1 MRKIT
6 KIIIHCTATPEG
18 REVTVKDVRA
28 WHAQRGFTDIGYHYL
43 IMLDGT
49 IANGRPIEL
58 SGAHTLGHNYDSI
71 GIAYVGG
78 MTKDMKK
85 AKDTR
90 TPAQK
95 VALLSLLAKLVVEY
109 PNVEIYGHRD
119 FSDKE
124 CPSFDAR
131 KEYKNI

>member
-1 MRKIT
+1 MRNIN
-6 KIIIHCTATPEG
+6 KIIIHCTATPAG

-49 IANGRPIEL
+49 IAKGRPIEL

>member
-1 MRKIT
+1 MRKIN

-49 IANGRPIEL
+49 IAKGRPIEL

-95 VALLSLLAKLVVEY
+95 VALLSLLAKLVTEY
-109 PNVEIYGHRD
+109 PDAEIYGHRD

>member
-1 MRKIT
+1 MRKIN

-18 REVTVKDVRA
+18 REVTVKDVRS

-43 IMLDGT
+43 IMLDGS
-49 IANGRPIEL
+49 IKNGRPIEL

-95 VALLSLLAKLVVEY
+95 VALLSLLAKLVTEY
-109 PNVEIYGHRD
+109 PDVEIYGHRD

-131 KEYKNI
+131 KEYKNL

>member
-1 MRKIT
+1 MRKIN
-6 KIIIHCTATPEG
+6 KIIIHCTATQESK
-18 REVTVKDVRA
+18 EVTVKDVRE

-43 IMLDGT
+43 IMLDGR

-95 VALLSLLAKLVVEY
+95 AALLSLLAKLVTEY
-109 PNVEIYGHRD
+109 PDVEIYGHRD

-131 KEYKNI
+131 EEYKNL